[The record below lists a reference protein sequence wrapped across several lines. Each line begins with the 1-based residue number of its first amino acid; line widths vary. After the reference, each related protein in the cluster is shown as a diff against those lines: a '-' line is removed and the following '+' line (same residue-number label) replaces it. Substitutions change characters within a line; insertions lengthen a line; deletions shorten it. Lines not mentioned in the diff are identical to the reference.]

1 VLTEIGE
8 ANNWDTSAIAP
19 WGNRTNIPGRDAKG
33 ALWAPHRS
41 SDPPDVAVKADDH
54 EWLVATMVQVLPHF
68 FALDSAAPTRGEQVT
83 RMPVTLAQSGATA
96 PERSADRRTAGALE
110 REAPWCNLRAG
121 GSEFTYS
128 PCFMQHRARFR
139 P

>member
-1 VLTEIGE
+1 MARTSDTVAGGVTRRDRIGSLGRCSATDTPLVLTEIGE

-19 WGNRTNIPGRDAKG
+19 WGHRTNIPGRDAKG

-68 FALDSAAPTRGEQVT
+68 FALDSAAPTRGE
-83 RMPVTLAQSGATA
+83 
-96 PERSADRRTAGALE
+96 
-110 REAPWCNLRAG
+110 
-121 GSEFTYS
+121 
-128 PCFMQHRARFR
+128 HR
-139 P
+139 